1 MNTARTLAPLSLC
14 AAALLGLAAFSA
26 PARADDAAPRSVLP
40 RVVVEGRVP
49 LQASCPDAEEKIQ
62 EALALVVAR
71 KRDSATLRVRFAL
84 DGDRISELQISH
96 GPSAYTVPLQHVLS
110 QLRCQ
115 GSTQYTQVHQ
125 FVVALSLG

>member
-1 MNTARTLAPLSLC
+1 MNTARTLASLSLC
-14 AAALLGLAAFSA
+14 AAALLGLAALSA
-26 PARADDAAPRSVLP
+26 PARADEATPHSVLP

-49 LQASCPDAEEKIQ
+49 LQASCPDAVEQIQ
-62 EALALVVAR
+62 EALSGVVTR

-96 GPSAYTVPLQHVLS
+96 GPRAYTVPLQQVVS
-110 QLRCQ
+110 NLRCQ

-125 FVVALSLG
+125 FVVALRLG

>member
-1 MNTARTLAPLSLC
+1 MNTARTLASLSLC
-14 AAALLGLAAFSA
+14 TAALLGLAAFAA
-26 PARADDAAPRSVLP
+26 PASAADESTRSVLP

-96 GPSAYTVPLQHVLS
+96 GPSAYTLPLRQVVS
-110 QLRCQ
+110 KLRCQ

-125 FVVALSLG
+125 FVVALHLG